1 MNSLASIT
9 RGGSKHFV
17 LSVALVLAT
26 VLFPPPSSSQQ
37 LQQGVS
43 VQLAVTSNAVPM
55 PEADHQDAWIV
66 AISADGSL
74 HFRIVP
80 VTPADLDEAM
90 KGLPRGRDQRL
101 YIKADART
109 PFSNVERVLELARL
123 DSLEAP
129 VLLTSQPG
137 LLQPG
142 GQAPPKGLEV
152 LVGQSASGEAGP
164 TPLGPDSILVQI
176 LPSKQFSVKLRINNQ
191 DIQPGVL
198 QSTLD
203 QIMQSRSNKEVL
215 VKADEKL
222 PFGQVVQVIDAC
234 RGTGSKVV
242 LLSPKP

>member
-1 MNSLASIT
+1 MNSLAIIT

-26 VLFPPPSSSQQ
+26 VLFPRPSSSQQ

-43 VQLAVTSNAVPM
+43 VKLAVTSNAVPM
-55 PEADHQDAWIV
+55 PEADNQDAWIV

-74 HFRIVP
+74 HFGTVP
-80 VTPADLDEAM
+80 VSPADLEEAM
-90 KGLPRGRDQRL
+90 KGLPRRRDQRL
-101 YIKADART
+101 YIKADVRT
-109 PFSNVERVLELARL
+109 PFVNVERVLEVARL
-123 DSLEAP
+123 DSFEAP

-152 LVGQSASGEAGP
+152 HVGQSAPGEAGP
-164 TPLGPDSILVQI
+164 TPPGPDSILLQV
-176 LPSKQFSVKLRINNQ
+176 LPAKQFSLKLKINNQ
-191 DIQPGVL
+191 DIQPAVL

-203 QIMQSRSNKEVL
+203 QMMQSRSNKEVL

-242 LLSPKP
+242 LVTPKP

>member
-1 MNSLASIT
+1 MNSLAIIT
-9 RGGSKHFV
+9 RGGSKHFG

-26 VLFPPPSSSQQ
+26 VLFPRPSSSQQ

-55 PEADHQDAWIV
+55 PEADNQDAWIV

-74 HFRIVP
+74 HFGTVP
-80 VTPADLDEAM
+80 VSPADLEVAM
-90 KGLPRGRDQRL
+90 KGLPRRRDQRL

-109 PFSNVERVLELARL
+109 PFANVERVLQLARL
-123 DSLEAP
+123 VSFEAP

-152 LVGQSASGEAGP
+152 LVGQSAPEAGP
-164 TPLGPDSILVQI
+164 TPPGPDSILVQV
-176 LPSKQFSVKLRINNQ
+176 LPAKQFSVKLRINNQ

-203 QIMQSRSNKEVL
+203 QMLQSRSNKEVL

-222 PFGQVVQVIDAC
+222 PFGQVVQAIDAC
-234 RGTGSKVV
+234 RGAGSKVV
-242 LLSPKP
+242 LVTPKP